1 MLIGVRNKAVI
12 CLLEQ
17 SQRQTIALE
26 RRPFRQFSNRSDVSW
41 WLKIRGSEV
50 HFLPTIEVCSPNV
63 AGLWCRIFQS
73 FACLEAFC
81 VLLLGC
87 FDHSDYTVERWR
99 FVLSDFAILASLFQ
113 TEV

>member
-41 WLKIRGSEV
+41 CLLKIRGSEV
-50 HFLPTIEVCSPNV
+50 HFLPTIELCSPMWPGFRV
-63 AGLWCRIFQS
+63 AFFSHLPVLKLFVYCFLDVSIIPTIQLNAGDL
-73 FACLEAFC
+73 FC
-81 VLLLGC
+81 MISP
-87 FDHSDYTVERWR
+87 F
-99 FVLSDFAILASLFQ
+99 
-113 TEV
+113 